1 MKINVYTIEKSSS
14 SDLDGFIQKE
24 LKMIR
29 KYAQINEFS
38 IFNKK
43 ISQAQ
48 NQNAIIAQ
56 SSYSNAFEPYLS
68 GYKIALHP
76 LGEQMDSFEFS
87 NFFDINMTLNFFI
100 GGAYGFEN
108 SFLSKMD
115 MVISLGRLTLSHK
128 VAKAVLFEQIFRG
141 LSIKNNHPYHK

>member
-1 MKINVYTIEKSSS
+1 MKINVYTIEKKSS
-14 SDLDGFIQKE
+14 SDLDKFIQKE
-24 LKMIR
+24 LKMIQ
-29 KYAQINEFS
+29 KYAQIKEFS

-48 NQNAIIAQ
+48 NQDVIIAQ
-56 SSYSNAFEPYLS
+56 SSYSKAFEPYLN
-68 GYKIALHP
+68 GYNIALHP
-76 LGEQMDSFEFS
+76 KGEEIDSFEFS
-87 NFFDINMTLNFFI
+87 KIFDINMALNFFI

-115 MVISLGRLTLSHK
+115 RVISLGRLTLSHK
-128 VAKAVLFEQIFRG
+128 VAKAVLIEQIFRG